1 MKVQAL
7 DGDVFEGSPKDIV
20 IQMHDSSMAP
30 STSDKDWMKETSER
44 AKMQTGG
51 AVIRTDTPD
60 HFVADLI
67 KFGMLK
73 EVE

>member
-30 STSDKDWMKETSER
+30 ATSDKAWMQQTAER

-51 AVIRTDTPD
+51 ALVRTDTPD
-60 HFVADLI
+60 NFIADLI
-67 KFGMLK
+67 KNGMLK

>member
-1 MKVQAL
+1 MKVQTL
-7 DGDVFEGSPKDIV
+7 DGEVFEGSAKDIV
-20 IQMHDSSMAP
+20 IAMHDSSMAP
-30 STSDKDWMKETSER
+30 ATSDKDWMKETSER

-51 AVIRTDTPD
+51 ATVRTDTPD

-67 KFGMLK
+67 KLGMLK